1 MRIILGVLLLASL
14 QVNAQKFVLEQDQ
27 RIKEDKFYYEH
38 TDLTYLTKTY
48 DISDSWDITPF
59 TGYRLIYENKKNV
72 FETYSR
78 FHIGAHVKV
87 SGDWGKIVFRN
98 RYEFTPG
105 HTLGT
110 LDTTN
115 DHRFRLRTKYCLPVS
130 ITKYKITPNI
140 SDEFFFDL
148 DHVDYTRNRFALG
161 LGAKVGP
168 IKPELYYFAEFKKS
182 SDWKRVDV
190 VGLLFKYDF

>member
-1 MRIILGVLLLASL
+1 MKNIIALLLLLTIS
-14 QVNAQKFVLEQDQ
+14 VHGQKFVLEQDQ

-48 DISDSWDITPF
+48 DISKSWDITPF
-59 TGYRLIYENKKNV
+59 TGYRLIYENKKGE
-72 FETYSR
+72 FKTYSR

-87 SGDWGKIVFRN
+87 KGDWGKVVLRN

-105 HTLGT
+105 HELGNIYT
-110 LDTTN
+110 KN
-115 DHRFRLRTKYCLPVS
+115 DNRFRHRIKYYLPVS
-130 ITKYKITPNI
+130 ISKYKITPNI

-148 DHVDYTRNRFALG
+148 DHFDYTRNRFALG
-161 LGAKVGP
+161 IGAEIGP

-182 SDWKRVDV
+182 SDWERVDV
-190 VGLLFKYDF
+190 VGLLFKYQF